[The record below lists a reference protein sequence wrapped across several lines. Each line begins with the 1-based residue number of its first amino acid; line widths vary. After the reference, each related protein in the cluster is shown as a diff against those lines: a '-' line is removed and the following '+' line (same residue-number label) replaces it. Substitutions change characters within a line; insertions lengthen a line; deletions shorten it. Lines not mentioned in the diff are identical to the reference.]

1 MHEKPR
7 VSYSCM
13 VVARLLLIFTIA
25 ACSSGLPPSRA
36 PGAGEQGIVTHAAFP
51 DDEDA
56 VAPSYG
62 KSELER
68 ALASERTA
76 LDAGEKHVAEVAD
89 DSAGLAVAVADLAVR
104 RRFVAT
110 LEDCQAN
117 GRHCPP
123 RLDDPPWSYD
133 IDSAALPKLD
143 AALRF
148 DLEDWRKVADELHGR
163 SCACRTRVCIDS
175 LAVAIDV
182 LEKRPMPEVAA
193 DDAASES
200 IVKARECLFRLRGR
214 GH

>member
-13 VVARLLLIFTIA
+13 VVARVWTLFTIA
-25 ACSSGLPPSRA
+25 ACSGGLPPSRA
-36 PGAGEQGIVTHAAFP
+36 PGAGDQGIVTHAAFP

-68 ALASERTA
+68 ALASERAA
-76 LDAGEKHVAEVAD
+76 LDAAEKHAVEVEGDSEALRVA
-89 DSAGLAVAVADLAVR
+89 LADLAVR
-104 RRFVAT
+104 RRFVAS

-133 IDSAALPKLD
+133 VDSAALPKLD
-143 AALRF
+143 NALRF

-163 SCACRTRVCIDS
+163 ACACRTLVCIDS

-182 LEKRPMPEVAA
+182 LEKRPMPEVEA
-193 DDAASES
+193 DDAASVS